1 MKIERVNSEIR
12 KILMEIITEELKDP
26 RVSDCE
32 MLSIMDVDTTG
43 YLKYCNV
50 YVSVMGGNPSEV
62 IEGLNAAKGYLR
74 NELFQRM
81 KVRAVP
87 ELIFKLDKS
96 VDYGFKIDNIL
107 KQLKEEEK
115 K

>member
-43 YLKYCNV
+43 DLKYCNV
-50 YVSVMGGNPSEV
+50 YVSVMGGPSLSSNS
-62 IEGLNAAKGYLR
+62 IKAWITASKST
-74 NELFQRM
+74 
-81 KVRAVP
+81 
-87 ELIFKLDKS
+87 IF
-96 VDYGFKIDNIL
+96 
-107 KQLKEEEK
+107 
-115 K
+115 